1 MATDQQRVIDVLA
14 DPRTHGGMPVERIET
29 HSAIVFLAGRR
40 ALKMKRAVK
49 FDYLD
54 FSTLD
59 LRRQSC
65 EAEVRIN
72 SRAAPTIY
80 RGVAAVTRESDGR
93 LILDGRG
100 EPVEWLVDM
109 ARFDQEALLDRL
121 AERNTL
127 DLALMPRLGEAVADF
142 HRGAAVRTDHGGY
155 AGMAWVLRGNDEG
168 FAQQGVGILDPRIC
182 RDLSERSRRELER
195 HAALLDERRAAGRV
209 RQCHGDLHLRNIV
222 LLDGRPTLFDAIEFN
237 DEIACADVWYDTA
250 FLLMDLWR
258 RRLPRHA
265 NALFNS
271 YVAHTDD
278 LAGLAL
284 LPFFLSCRAA
294 VRAKTGAT
302 AARLQSDPVRSRE
315 LREAA
320 REYLSMA
327 ITLLQ
332 PAPPHLVAVG
342 GFSGSGKST
351 IARALAPTVGAVPGA
366 LVLRS
371 DEIRKAI
378 CGSDPLHHLGPEG
391 YSRDVTVRVYR
402 TIADRAAEAL
412 AAGHAVIADAVY
424 ARPEDRAAI
433 EAVAVAAHVPFNG
446 VWLDAPH
453 DVLLARVGRRAG
465 DASDADAAVVQQQ
478 LTQGAGTVA
487 WRLVDANRDEAAVL
501 EDARPDAQAVGSA
514 GDTCIATRMPA
525 SGF

>member
-1 MATDQQRVIDVLA
+1 MASDQQRVIDVLA
-14 DPRTHGGMPVERIET
+14 DPRTHGGAAVERIET
-29 HSAIVFLAGRR
+29 HSAVVFLAGRR

-59 LRRQSC
+59 LRRLSC

-72 SRAAPTIY
+72 SRAAPAIY
-80 RGVAAVTRESDGR
+80 RGVTAVTQEADGR
-93 LILDGRG
+93 LVLDGRG

-109 ARFDQEALLDRL
+109 TRFDQEALLDRL
-121 AERNTL
+121 AERGTL
-127 DLALMPRLGEAVADF
+127 DLALMSQLGEAVADF

-168 FAQQGVGILDPRIC
+168 FAQQGAGILDPRIW
-182 RDLSERSRRELER
+182 RDLSERSRRELDR
-195 HAALLDERRAAGRV
+195 HAALLDERRAGGRV

-237 DEIACADVWYDTA
+237 DEIACADTWYDTA

-271 YVAHTDD
+271 YVAHSDD

-302 AARLQSDPVRSRE
+302 AARLQSDAVRAGE
-315 LREAA
+315 LRDAA

-327 ITLLQ
+327 VTLLQ
-332 PAPPHLVAVG
+332 PAPPLLVAIG

-351 IARALAPTVGAVPGA
+351 IARAIAPSVGAVPGA

-378 CGSDPLHHLGPEG
+378 CGVGPLERLGPEG
-391 YSRDVTVRVYR
+391 YAHEVTGRVYR
-402 TIADRAAEAL
+402 TIADHAAAAL

-433 EAVAVAAHVPFNG
+433 EAVAAAARVPFSG
-446 VWLDAPH
+446 VWLDAPP
-453 DVLLARVGRRAG
+453 DVLLARVGQRAG

-478 LTQGAGTVA
+478 LTHGAGSVA
-487 WRLVDANRDEAAVL
+487 WRLVDANRDESAVL
-501 EDARPDAQAVGSA
+501 GDARLRVQASA
-514 GDTCIATRMPA
+514 ERGTFA
-525 SGF
+525 S